1 MVRKNPMA
9 FSDLFPMAARHRD
22 RAEWTW
28 PALLV
33 AAALLSSF
41 TFACVTPFAAFAV
54 LTAATMGLRRALAM
68 MVAVWLINQVLGFAA
83 LGYPF
88 DGATLAWGGAIGI
101 AAFGATVAVAIC
113 VRAVPTWSLWF
124 RVVAGFVAAFIVY
137 QAVLLSA
144 TAVLGGVQNFS
155 ADIVTKLVLSDAGW
169 LIGIAILRHGLLRIG
184 AISRPNRFAMRT

>member
-1 MVRKNPMA
+1 MA

-54 LTAATMGLRRALAM
+54 LTATTMGLPCALAM
-68 MVAVWLINQVLGFAA
+68 MVVVWLINQVLGFTA
-83 LGYPF
+83 LGYPL
-88 DGATLAWGGAIGI
+88 DGATLAWGGVIGI
-101 AAFGATVAVAIC
+101 AAFGATAAVAIC
-113 VRAVPTWSLWF
+113 LRAVPTWSLRF
-124 RVVAGFVAAFIVY
+124 RAVAGFVAAFVVY

-144 TAVLGGVQNFS
+144 TAVLGGMQNFG
-155 ADIVTKLVLSDAGW
+155 ADIVAKLVLSDAGW
-169 LIGIAILRHGLLRIG
+169 LIGFAILRHGLLRLG
-184 AISRPNRFAMRT
+184 AISGPNRLAMRT